1 MIFSIRGYFSSH
13 KNWLWEEFK
22 LLDQQDFWQIDIKY
36 SRKYSSV
43 FPGVTVSN
51 QFLNV
56 ENHTKKNKRDHCALL
71 QLYCRRHCFNDS
83 KDSYNLPIG
92 FRWNWQLSSNFL
104 RRTFTVSMIHI
115 VAENE
120 VAYIFEPSASLRN
133 RDHSEVEWL
142 LLENFRSSN
151 LWDKIIFP

>member
-1 MIFSIRGYFSSH
+1 M
-13 KNWLWEEFK
+13 WEEFK

-43 FPGVTVSN
+43 FPGIAYPWERDNSTE
-51 QFLNV
+51 LA
-56 ENHTKKNKRDHCALL
+56 ETKLL
-71 QLYCRRHCFNDS
+71 TKILRRPYRRVGNFAQWQLYCRCHCFNDS

-92 FRWNWQLSSNFL
+92 FGWNWQLSSNFL

-115 VAENE
+115 VVENE

-133 RDHSEVEWL
+133 RDHSEVERL